1 MIEIQRG
8 DGEREG
14 ERREREGERRE
25 SESRET
31 SVFNP

>member
-25 SESRET
+25 SESRER
-31 SVFNP
+31 VFNP